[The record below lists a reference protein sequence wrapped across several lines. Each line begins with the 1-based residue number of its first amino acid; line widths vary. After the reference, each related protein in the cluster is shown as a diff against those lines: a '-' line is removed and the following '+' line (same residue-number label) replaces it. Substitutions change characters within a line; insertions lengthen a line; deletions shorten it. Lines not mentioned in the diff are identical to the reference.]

1 MLTENPFAL
10 MTGVCKPRSAPTS
23 NSSPFRVIGTRHAR
37 KLARMSVLFVL
48 LFLIGLLA
56 AAAFLS
62 KTSLL
67 SRALT
72 TPAFDIGA
80 PVVYQRQEV
89 STHPVANALN
99 VRPSE
104 RGEFYYYSLVNYLRV
119 THVLDDGRIIA
130 ITRDNKRLCL
140 SPNDSQLRKAHF
152 TERFIY
158 RGRFPHRSA

>member
-1 MLTENPFAL
+1 MLE
-10 MTGVCKPRSAPTS
+10 S
-23 NSSPFRVIGTRHAR
+23 
-37 KLARMSVLFVL
+37 LACMSVLFVL
-48 LFLIGLLA
+48 LLLLIGLPA

-72 TPAFDIGA
+72 TPGFDIGA

-89 STHPVANALN
+89 STHPVADALN

-104 RGEFYYYSLVNYLRV
+104 RGEYYYYSLVNYLRV
-119 THVLDDGRIIA
+119 TQVLDDGRIIA
-130 ITRDNKRLCL
+130 VTRDNKRLCL
-140 SPNDSQLRKAHF
+140 SPNDSQLRKARF

-158 RGRFPHRSA
+158 RWRFPHLSA